1 MVGSRLMIT
10 PMQKVTLFC
19 MEQDTEETL
28 RELQELGVLHLTPIA
43 PPEGQEVEA
52 ARQRVLEA
60 EQALT
65 VLKATPTADAGT
77 EVCDDHDAA
86 LAVSTVSDLM
96 VMRQHVLERKAAA
109 QSDIRALEPYG
120 DFNHALVKS
129 LVARGVTVRL
139 FHHTDKRPVRV
150 PDTATRLTLSGD
162 ASDCYVA
169 VIGVGELACD
179 GEEFVMPRR
188 SISQAREG
196 IAVLDKR
203 LARIDEMFRTLGK
216 RSSGVQAHIAKLVDR
231 AEYVAAR
238 AGMGNAPSIAYL
250 QGYCAKDVAGR
261 VQSAS
266 AQHGWG
272 IVIETPTE
280 DDEVPSLIKHP
291 FWVKPVKA
299 IMDVIRIVPGYREQD
314 ISALFLIFFS
324 VFFAMLIGDAGY
336 GIVFL
341 ALTLFARTKIKNAPA
356 YPFVMLSL
364 LSICT
369 IVWGTLTGNYFG
381 IPSRYAPLG
390 DYQLT
395 WLMKDNNIMML
406 CFLIGVIHM
415 TIAHVWRLILLAPS
429 RKCLEQVG
437 WIAVLWS
444 MFFIARMLV
453 AQVPAP
459 SYTYTLLAAGILL
472 IALFM
477 YSNKTEFKSEW
488 INLAMLPLSIVS
500 ALVDVIS
507 YIRLFAVGMAS
518 LEVAKSFN
526 SMALDIGFNNV
537 VAMFL
542 SSLILV
548 LGHLLN
554 IVLCGLAVLVHG
566 VRLNTLEFSMH
577 MGLEWA
583 GIPFKPFKKT
593 AEQP

>member
-1 MVGSRLMIT
+1 MIT

-28 RELQELGVLHLTPIA
+28 RKLQELGVLHLTPIT
-43 PPEGQEVEA
+43 PPEGQYVEA
-52 ARQRVLEA
+52 ARQRVREA
-60 EQALT
+60 EQALA
-65 VLKATPTADAGT
+65 VLRATPVARTCT

-86 LAVSTVSDLM
+86 LAVSTVSDLTL
-96 VMRQHVLERKAAA
+96 MRQHALERKTAA
-109 QSDIRALEPYG
+109 QAEIRSLEPYG
-120 DFNHALVKS
+120 DFNPALVKA
-129 LVARGVTVRL
+129 LAARGVTVRL
-139 FHHTDKRPVRV
+139 FHHTDKRPVRI
-150 PDTATRLTLSGD
+150 PNGATRVTLSGEP
-162 ASDCYVA
+162 SNCYVA
-169 VIGVGELACD
+169 VISKGELDCD
-179 GEEFVMPRR
+179 GNEFPLPRR
-188 SISQAREG
+188 AMSQARER
-196 IAVLDKR
+196 IAELDKR
-203 LARIDEMFRTLGK
+203 LAKIDAMFSTLGE
-216 RSSGVQAHIAKLVDR
+216 RSKGVEVHLATLTDK

-238 AGMGNAPSIAYL
+238 AGMGHAPNVAYL

-261 VQSAS
+261 VESAS
-266 AQHGWG
+266 ARHGWG
-272 IVIETPTE
+272 VVIETPAKG
-280 DDEVPSLIKHP
+280 DEVPSLIRHP

-299 IMDVIRIVPGYREQD
+299 IMDIIKIVPGYREQD
-314 ISALFLIFFS
+314 ISGLFLIFFS

-336 GIVFL
+336 GVVFL
-341 ALTLFARTKIKNAPA
+341 ALTLFARTKMKNAPA

-381 IPSRYAPLG
+381 IPSRYAPLS

-395 WLMKDNNIMML
+395 WLMEDSNIMML
-406 CFLIGVIHM
+406 CFLIGAIHM
-415 TIAHVWRLILLAPS
+415 TIAHVWRFALLVPS

-459 SYTYTLLAAGILL
+459 SYTYTLLAAGVLL

-477 YSNKTEFKSEW
+477 YTSKSELKSEW
-488 INLAMLPLSIVS
+488 INLAILPLSIVS

-526 SMALDIGFNNV
+526 SMALDIGFTNV
-537 VAMFL
+537 VTMFF

-548 LGHLLN
+548 LGHVLN
-554 IVLCGLAVLVHG
+554 IILCGLAVLVHG

-593 AEQP
+593 AQQP